1 MEKVCDKMTKGQS
14 ESDKRFIELE
24 EKRMKLDYDML
35 KMEQEWR
42 KEEAERAERRAR
54 EDKEFQLRV
63 LQIMYPQSNNI
74 FYPNPQYYP
83 NMDPP
88 TYCSSYGCF

>member
-1 MEKVCDKMTKGQS
+1 MHE
-14 ESDKRFIELE
+14 
-24 EKRMKLDYDML
+24 ML
-35 KMEQEWR
+35 KMKQEWR
-42 KEEAERAERRAR
+42 KEEAERAEHRAR

-63 LQIMYPQSNNI
+63 LQIMYPQGNNT

-88 TYCSSYGCF
+88 T